1 MTLCWPTPSGR
12 PPLAFAG
19 GALFI
24 VVLLVATSS
33 VVEFSVSTL
42 YSASGRV
49 AEFFGRLITTPDW
62 AYTPALLSALWE
74 TVAMALVATFIAL
87 LISIPMGILAARNAS
102 PHPVVYRISRDILS
116 FMRALPDLVWA
127 LLFVSAVGLGPFPG
141 VLALAFVTVGFMGKF
156 FAEHIEVVGER
167 AIEGIR
173 ATGASRIQVIRY
185 AMIPQAMPDFVGSL
199 MYILDHNV
207 RAATV
212 LGIVGAGGI
221 GYDMI
226 MALRLYNYD
235 RLIMIIFGI
244 FVLVALLDLLSGY
257 IRGKILG
264 GHRHAL

>member
-1 MTLCWPTPSGR
+1 MNLCWPTPSGR
-12 PPLAFAG
+12 PPLALACG
-19 GALFI
+19 LLLIVAL
-24 VVLLVATSS
+24 LAATSG
-33 VVEFSVSTL
+33 VVEFSLHTL
-42 YSASGRV
+42 YEASGRV
-49 AEFFGRLITTPDW
+49 AEFFGRLITKPDW

-102 PHPVVYRISRDILS
+102 PHPFIYRIARDILS
-116 FMRALPDLVWA
+116 VMRALPDLVWA

-156 FAEHIEVVGER
+156 FAEHIEVVGEKP
-167 AIEGIR
+167 IEGIR
-173 ATGASRIQVIRY
+173 ATGASRVQVIRY

-235 RLIMIIFGI
+235 RLIMIIIGI

-257 IRGKILG
+257 IRCKILG